1 MITTIVSN
9 VPEEAYTTDTSKV
22 AEIIKNA
29 NNQGIARREVLE
41 NASVIYMPKTENR
54 YYEMTGKIGETKTSY
69 TIEDENGNITT
80 ISKRSVIAIKKV

>member
-9 VPEEAYTTDTSKV
+9 VPEEAYTADTTKV

-29 NNQGIARREVLE
+29 NNQGIAKREMLE
-41 NASVIYMPKTENR
+41 KASIIYMPKTENR
-54 YYEMTGKIGETKTSY
+54 YYEMSGIVGETKTSY

-80 ISKRSVIAIKKV
+80 ISKRSVVAVRRN